1 MAEVSNLGV
10 ELFNIYKEIL
20 SGLPQN
26 VGSFFNFLV
35 LVLLIVVYSIFVWK
49 FYKFIAKKN
58 ILGLDLN
65 KYNKSSHP
73 FFTKLIAGMFFFI
86 EYIIILPFL
95 IFFWF
100 ATFTLFLIFLTEELD
115 IQTLLIIS
123 ATIVAAIRVTSYYKE
138 DLSKDI
144 AKLLPFTLL
153 AVSILT
159 PGFFNVE
166 RIFTQFSELPGF
178 FNNII
183 YYLIFIIILEIILR
197 FFDFIFSLFG
207 LEEENKEEEEKE
219 E

>member
-26 VGSFFNFLV
+26 VGAFFNFLV
-35 LVLLIVVYSIFVWK
+35 LVLLVVIYSIFVWK

-86 EYIIILPFL
+86 EYLIILPFL

-115 IQTLLIIS
+115 VQTLLIIS

-138 DLSKDI
+138 DLSKDV

-166 RIFTQFSELPGF
+166 RVFSQFNEISGF
-178 FNNII
+178 FNNIV

-207 LEEENKEEEEKE
+207 LEEESEEEEKE
-219 E
+219 K